1 MMRKFPFFILLIC
14 SFSFSIKKLEGQI
27 PSNVPKSGLVAWY
40 PFNGNAN
47 DESGSALNG
56 KVLGAVLTEDRFNK
70 KNAAYEFS
78 KDKLI
83 EIPNTEDKNLY
94 PMTISL
100 WYYVDSLWDGDN
112 CALFSKYER
121 ASWNG
126 YSIVYGDFRAENNGF
141 GTESVFLRD
150 FNNRIIGYY
159 TEPPFLQEK
168 ISSKRWYHYVFT
180 VNENGGKI
188 YVDGKLISTDQWTGQ
203 IGKTTSNWLWKIGR
217 VYAETNRLK
226 VKIDD
231 VGVWNRALT
240 AEEVKNLYDGE
251 STTGQPCSSSPTVK
265 DIDGNTYNTVQIGG
279 QCWTKENLKVTKYND
294 GSTIPLDNSGG
305 TAGNGSGQTWSTLKT
320 GARTVYGHD
329 NNNLST
335 YGYLYNGY
343 AASDSR
349 NICPSGW
356 HVPSLSEW
364 NSLINYVGGAVN
376 AMVNLKSSDSLFWLS
391 PNNIKGANSTGFS
404 ALPSGLRHAGGFGY
418 INWDA
423 LWWTS
428 STTGDRL
435 HYAAMRNSV
444 YNDRI
449 FTFPDDKSYGFS
461 IRCIKDIVES
471 STSCPGTPT
480 VKDIDGNTYNTV
492 QIGGQ
497 CWTKENLKVTKYS
510 DGSTI
515 PLDNSGGTAG
525 NGSGQTWSTL
535 KTGARTVYGHDNNN
549 LSTYGYLYNWY
560 AASDSRNIC
569 PSGWHLPS
577 DEELTTLT
585 TYLGGSTVAG
595 GKLKASGSSI
605 WENGVEASNSSGFT
619 GLPSGFRSAG
629 SEFRDIRFNTYFW
642 SSSNTSQVNAW
653 QLLVTHNDNL
663 TRRDSSRNENGFSI
677 RCVKDV
683 VNNTPCPGTPTVKDI
698 DGNTYNTLQI
708 GEQCWTKENLKVTK
722 YNDGSTIPLDNSG
735 GTAGNGS
742 GQTWSTLKTG
752 ARTVYGHDNN
762 NLSTYGYLYNWYAAS
777 DSRNICPSGWHLPSD
792 EELTTLTTYLGGST
806 VAGGKLKATGTTYW
820 SNNAGASNASGF
832 TALGSGFRSAG
843 SEFSNIKTGTF
854 FWSSSSKSTV
864 NAWQLFLTD
873 NDNLTRRDS
882 SPNENGFSIRCIKN
896 DDSVYPKDGLRGYW
910 PFNGNAND
918 ESGNNNHGVVQG
930 ATLAKDRCDQPA
942 SAYYF
947 RGFGNNDHIKVK
959 NAESLK
965 IDSAVSILL
974 WYRAIPGNGM
984 DGNGNL
990 SKDAGRYTLVSKEG
1004 DGIGTPPG
1012 IFSDI
1017 KFKGSNNHVGF
1028 YNTNGCCDGR
1038 SRDALDISLNAVP
1051 TNNEWVF
1058 VSIVS
1063 RKSEYDLYINGEK
1076 RLTQKLAQDNL
1087 FSAVNDLNLYFGIY
1101 GFGGDRSPFWYPF
1114 NGELDDIAYYSRT
1127 LSSQEIKGAYEKS
1140 KCAKISVITQ
1150 KVDNITSTGA
1160 KSGGS
1165 VSSTDNT
1172 SVTARGVCWNTT
1184 GTPTIQDSK
1193 TMDDSGYGSFESNLT
1208 YLQPNTLYYL
1218 RAYASTPNGTF
1229 YGNEITFKTKSL
1241 DSNAVV
1247 FFTPN
1252 VNISCDSIVEIPLL
1266 AYNFKGVLGAQG
1278 SLGWDASKLKFESIA
1293 SFGPTSLGLTTN
1305 DFGLTDSQ
1313 KGKISFIWNSINAT
1327 TVTLP
1332 DSTALFVLKFKVIDT
1347 KLTIAVVKMNNDPID
1362 IEVVDSNF
1370 DKMKFELG
1378 TYVINQICAK
1388 VSGNVQ
1394 TSKSLNVPGVI
1405 LTLSNSLGSKS
1416 AITDVNGNYSFS
1428 NISLANY
1435 TLTPSKLTEAKPRN
1449 GVSTLDIGLIQAH
1462 VLNKKPFQTPY
1473 QVIAADVNGSGTI
1486 TAADIILIR
1495 RFILGSETNFGGKL
1509 YSFVDK
1515 KHVFTNPLN
1524 PFPFPQSININNTQN
1539 QVVGDFIGVKL
1550 GDVNFDNTPQNFVPK
1565 ASRDRKIEFVYEI
1578 ITPTVSK
1585 RSNEVIYRI
1594 KSAKQQELLGMQFTL
1609 NWDSKLAELLAV
1621 EHNPLGIFLAN
1632 ETGDNG
1638 SLGLSWNA
1646 GSGTPKMLQEN
1657 EVVFEIRV
1665 KLNARYMS
1673 VPLNINDDLLEREAF
1688 NADFKL
1694 KELSLKLEN
1703 VSNTV
1708 ISTDVKLNVFPNPAQ
1723 GNFTLNFNSNMAEKG
1738 YILLTDM
1745 LGRTLVN
1752 QEIQISKGMNNVMID
1767 LPVNIVTGTHN
1778 LQLRTSNT
1786 FETVKILI
1794 DNNK

>member
-1 MMRKFPFFILLIC
+1 MRKFPFFILLIC

-27 PSNVPKSGLVAWY
+27 PSNVPRSGLVAWY

-47 DESGSALNG
+47 DESGNGLNG
-56 KVLGAVLTEDRFNK
+56 KVDKAILTKDRFGILNK
-70 KNAAYEFS
+70 AYYFDS
-78 KDKLI
+78 SRVI
-83 EIPNTEDKNLY
+83 TIPETVNKNLF
-94 PMTISL
+94 PLSVSL
-100 WYYVDSLWDGDN
+100 WVRIDTSKVSGLGN
-112 CALFSKYER
+112 LFGKYIA

-126 YSIVYGDFRAENNGF
+126 FLIQTMRRVDSVGNVTFKIVPWYI
-141 GTESVFLRD
+141 RD
-150 FNNRIIGYY
+150 ANNRLLGLYGEEDFATDLIPGKWHH
-159 TEPPFLQEK
+159 F
-168 ISSKRWYHYVFT
+168 VFT
-180 VNENGGKI
+180 VGKDKGAA
-188 YVDGKLISTDQWTGQ
+188 YLDGKLFDTHLWTGNSGESTNPFLWQ
-203 IGKTTSNWLWKIGR
+203 IGGLYNDWFKGNL
-217 VYAETNRLK
+217 
-226 VKIDD
+226 DD
-231 VGVWNRALT
+231 IGVWNRELT
-240 AEEVKNLYDGE
+240 SEEVKNLYDGE
-251 STTGQPCSSSPTVK
+251 STTGQPCSSS
-265 DIDGNTYNTVQIGG
+265 
-279 QCWTKENLKVTKYND
+279 
-294 GSTIPLDNSGG
+294 
-305 TAGNGSGQTWSTLKT
+305 
-320 GARTVYGHD
+320 
-329 NNNLST
+329 
-335 YGYLYNGY
+335 
-343 AASDSR
+343 
-349 NICPSGW
+349 
-356 HVPSLSEW
+356 
-364 NSLINYVGGAVN
+364 
-376 AMVNLKSSDSLFWLS
+376 
-391 PNNIKGANSTGFS
+391 
-404 ALPSGLRHAGGFGY
+404 
-418 INWDA
+418 
-423 LWWTS
+423 
-428 STTGDRL
+428 
-435 HYAAMRNSV
+435 
-444 YNDRI
+444 
-449 FTFPDDKSYGFS
+449 
-461 IRCIKDIVES
+461 
-471 STSCPGTPT
+471 
-480 VKDIDGNTYNTV
+480 
-492 QIGGQ
+492 
-497 CWTKENLKVTKYS
+497 
-510 DGSTI
+510 
-515 PLDNSGGTAG
+515 
-525 NGSGQTWSTL
+525 
-535 KTGARTVYGHDNNN
+535 
-549 LSTYGYLYNWY
+549 
-560 AASDSRNIC
+560 
-569 PSGWHLPS
+569 
-577 DEELTTLT
+577 
-585 TYLGGSTVAG
+585 
-595 GKLKASGSSI
+595 
-605 WENGVEASNSSGFT
+605 
-619 GLPSGFRSAG
+619 
-629 SEFRDIRFNTYFW
+629 
-642 SSSNTSQVNAW
+642 
-653 QLLVTHNDNL
+653 
-663 TRRDSSRNENGFSI
+663 
-677 RCVKDV
+677 
-683 VNNTPCPGTPTVKDI
+683 PTVKDI

-762 NLSTYGYLYNWYAAS
+762 NLSTYGYLYNGYVVGDNRGICPKGWHIPSLSEWNSLINYVGGAVNAMVNLKSS
-777 DSRNICPSGWHLPSD
+777 DSLLW
-792 EELTTLTTYLGGST
+792 
-806 VAGGKLKATGTTYW
+806 
-820 SNNAGASNASGF
+820 
-832 TALGSGFRSAG
+832 
-843 SEFSNIKTGTF
+843 
-854 FWSSSSKSTV
+854 
-864 NAWQLFLTD
+864 
-873 NDNLTRRDS
+873 S
-882 SPNENGFSIRCIKN
+882 SPNNIKGTNSSGFSALPGGLRHAGGFGYINWDALWWTSSTTGDRLHYAAMRNSVYNDRIFTFPDDKSYGFSIRCLR
-896 DDSVYPKDGLRGYW
+896 DSII
-910 PFNGNAND
+910 A
-918 ESGNNNHGVVQG
+918 
-930 ATLAKDRCDQPA
+930 
-942 SAYYF
+942 
-947 RGFGNNDHIKVK
+947 
-959 NAESLK
+959 SLK
-965 IDSAVSILL
+965 ITTTNIGSTTATSAI
-974 WYRAIPGNGM
+974 
-984 DGNGNL
+984 
-990 SKDAGRYTLVSKEG
+990 
-1004 DGIGTPPG
+1004 
-1012 IFSDI
+1012 
-1017 KFKGSNNHVGF
+1017 
-1028 YNTNGCCDGR
+1028 
-1038 SRDALDISLNAVP
+1038 
-1051 TNNEWVF
+1051 
-1058 VSIVS
+1058 
-1063 RKSEYDLYINGEK
+1063 
-1076 RLTQKLAQDNL
+1076 
-1087 FSAVNDLNLYFGIY
+1087 
-1101 GFGGDRSPFWYPF
+1101 
-1114 NGELDDIAYYSRT
+1114 
-1127 LSSQEIKGAYEKS
+1127 
-1140 KCAKISVITQ
+1140 
-1150 KVDNITSTGA
+1150 
-1160 KSGGS
+1160 SGGIIT
-1165 VSSTDNT
+1165 STDNT

-1193 TMDDSGYGSFESNLT
+1193 TTDDSGYGSFESNLT

-1347 KLTIAVVKMNNDPID
+1347 KLTTAVVKMNNDPIE

-1495 RFILGSETNFGGKL
+1495 RFILGAETNFGGKL

-1609 NWDSKLAELLAV
+1609 NWDSKLAELMAV

-1688 NADFKL
+1688 DADFKV

-1708 ISTDVKLNVFPNPAQ
+1708 ISTEVNLNVFPNPAQ

-1767 LPVNIVTGTHN
+1767 LPANIVTGTHN

-1794 DNNK
+1794 DNSK

>member
-1 MMRKFPFFILLIC
+1 MMRRFPFFILLIC

-47 DESGSALNG
+47 DESGGALNG

-100 WYYVDSLWDGDN
+100 WYRIDSLIKGDF
-112 CALFSKYER
+112 CSLFGKYEL

-126 YSIVYGDFRAENNGF
+126 YDINYSDFRNVQSDGKVYNNGF
-141 GTESVFLRD
+141 GTQSWFLRTYND
-150 FNNRIIGYY
+150 RIIGYY
-159 TEPPFLQEK
+159 GEPPFLHEN
-168 ISSKRWYHYVFT
+168 ISSKKWYHYVLV

-188 YVDGKLISTDQWTGQ
+188 YVDGKLYASDNWTGQ
-203 IGKTTSNWLWKIGR
+203 AGKTTSNWLWKIGR
-217 VYAETNRLK
+217 VYSSESSGLK
-226 VKIDD
+226 AKIDD

-240 AEEVKNLYDGE
+240 AEEVNKLFKGE
-251 STTGQPCSSSPTVK
+251 GEPCSGVASVK
-265 DIDGNTYNTVQIGG
+265 DIDGNTYNTVQIGN
-279 QCWTKENLKVTKYND
+279 QCWTKENLKVTKYSD
-294 GSTIPLDNSGG
+294 GTAIPLDSSGG
-305 TAGNGSGQTWSTLKT
+305 TAGNGSGQTWSSWKT
-320 GARTVYGHD
+320 GARTVYGHN
-329 NNNLST
+329 NNNLNA
-335 YGYLYNGY
+335 YGYLYNWY
-343 AASDSR
+343 AASDSK
-349 NICPSGW
+349 NVCPSGW
-356 HVPSLSEW
+356 HVPTDGELTTLTDYLGGSTVAGDKLKATGSNIWENGVGTS
-364 NSLINYVGGAVN
+364 NS
-376 AMVNLKSSDSLFWLS
+376 S
-391 PNNIKGANSTGFS
+391 GFS
-404 ALPSGLRHAGGFGY
+404 GLPSGFRSAGSEYSDIRYNTFF
-418 INWDA
+418 W
-423 LWWTS
+423 S
-428 STTGDRL
+428 STNTSQVNAWQL
-435 HYAAMRNSV
+435 FLTH
-444 YNDRI
+444 NDNLTRR
-449 FTFPDDKSYGFS
+449 DSSRKEYGFS
-461 IRCIKDIVES
+461 IRCIKDKVES
-471 STSCPGTPT
+471 TTTCPGTPT

-492 QIGGQ
+492 QIGEQ

-510 DGSTI
+510 DGTVI
-515 PLDNSGGTAG
+515 PLDSSGGTAG
-525 NGSGQTWSTL
+525 NGSGQTWSAW
-535 KTGARTVYGHDNNN
+535 KTGARTVYGHNNNN
-549 LSTYGYLYNWY
+549 LNAYGYLYNWY
-560 AASDSRNIC
+560 AASDSRNAC
-569 PSGWHLPS
+569 PTGWRVPS
-577 DEELTTLT
+577 HNDWLKMTDE
-585 TYLGGSTVAG
+585 LGGLALSG
-595 GKLKASGSSI
+595 GKTKA
-605 WENGVEASNSSGFT
+605 N
-619 GLPSGFRSAG
+619 
-629 SEFRDIRFNTYFW
+629 
-642 SSSNTSQVNAW
+642 
-653 QLLVTHNDNL
+653 
-663 TRRDSSRNENGFSI
+663 
-677 RCVKDV
+677 
-683 VNNTPCPGTPTVKDI
+683 
-698 DGNTYNTLQI
+698 
-708 GEQCWTKENLKVTK
+708 
-722 YNDGSTIPLDNSG
+722 
-735 GTAGNGS
+735 
-742 GQTWSTLKTG
+742 
-752 ARTVYGHDNN
+752 
-762 NLSTYGYLYNWYAAS
+762 
-777 DSRNICPSGWHLPSD
+777 
-792 EELTTLTTYLGGST
+792 
-806 VAGGKLKATGTTYW
+806 GTTNW
-820 SNNAGASNASGF
+820 RSPNLGATNESGF
-832 TALGSGFRSAG
+832 TALPGGYRILEGNFTKIMESCFFWTS
-843 SEFSNIKTGTF
+843 SEFDKERGQSRNMDYNTF
-854 FWSSSSKSTV
+854 NVSYGINNK
-864 NAWQLFLTD
+864 NY
-873 NDNLTRRDS
+873 
-882 SPNENGFSIRCIKN
+882 GFSIRCIK
-896 DDSVYPKDGLRGYW
+896 DEDSVYPKNGLGGYW

-1028 YNTNGCCDGR
+1028 YNTNGCCNGR
-1038 SRDALDISLNAVP
+1038 DSLPLDNSLNAVP
-1051 TNNEWVF
+1051 NDNEWVF

-1076 RLTQKLAQDNL
+1076 RLTQKLGQDNL
-1087 FSAVNDLNLYFGIY
+1087 FSSVNDLNLYFGIY
-1101 GFGGDRSPFWYPF
+1101 GFGGDNSPFWYPF
-1114 NGELDDIAYYSRT
+1114 NGELDDIAYYTRT
-1127 LSSQEIKGAYEKS
+1127 LSSQEIKVAYEKS
-1140 KCAKISVITQ
+1140 KCAKVSVITQ
-1150 KVDNITSTGA
+1150 KVDNTTSTGA

-1184 GTPTIQDSK
+1184 GTPTVQASK
-1193 TMDDSGYGSFESNLT
+1193 TIDGSGYGSFESNLT

-1266 AYNFKGVLGAQG
+1266 AFNFKGVLGAQG
-1278 SLGWDASKLKFESIA
+1278 SLGWDASKLKFESIT

-1332 DSTALFVLKFKVIDT
+1332 DSTALFVLKFKVTDP
-1347 KLTIAVVKMNNDPID
+1347 KLTTAVVKMNNDPID
-1362 IEVVDSNF
+1362 IEVINSNF

-1378 TYVINQICAK
+1378 TYVINQVCAK

-1394 TSKSLNVPGVI
+1394 TSKSLNVPGVT
-1405 LTLSNSLGSKS
+1405 LTLLNSSGSKS
-1416 AITDVNGNYSFS
+1416 AITDANGNYSFT

-1473 QVIAADVNGSGTI
+1473 QVIAADVNGSGSI
-1486 TAADIILIR
+1486 TTADIILLR
-1495 RFILGSETNFGGKL
+1495 RFILGSESNFGGKL

-1524 PFPFPQSININNTQN
+1524 PFPFPQSININSTQN

-1550 GDVNFDNTPQNFVPK
+1550 GDVNFDNTPQNFIPK

-1585 RSNEVIYRI
+1585 HSNEVIYRI
-1594 KSAKQQELLGMQFTL
+1594 KSAKQQELLGIQFTL
-1609 NWDSKLAELLAV
+1609 NWDNKLAELMAV
-1621 EHNPLGIFLAN
+1621 EHNPMGIFLAN
-1632 ETGDNG
+1632 ETGNNG

-1673 VPLNINDDLLEREAF
+1673 VPLNMNDDLLEREAF
-1688 NADFKL
+1688 DADFKV

-1703 VSNTV
+1703 VSNPAN
-1708 ISTDVKLNVFPNPAQ
+1708 STEVKLNVFPNPAQ
-1723 GNFTLNFNSNMAEKG
+1723 GNFTLNFNSNMSEKG

-1767 LPVNIVTGTHN
+1767 IPANIVTGTHN
-1778 LQLRTSNT
+1778 LQLRTSNN

-1794 DNNK
+1794 ENNK

>member
-100 WYYVDSLWDGDN
+100 WYRIDSLIKGDF
-112 CALFSKYER
+112 CSLFGKYEL

-126 YSIVYGDFRAENNGF
+126 YDINYSDFRNVQSDGKVYNNGF
-141 GTESVFLRD
+141 GTQSWFLRTYND
-150 FNNRIIGYY
+150 RIIGYY
-159 TEPPFLQEK
+159 GEPPFLHEN
-168 ISSKRWYHYVFT
+168 ISSKKWYHYVLV

-188 YVDGKLISTDQWTGQ
+188 YVDGKLYASDNWTGQ
-203 IGKTTSNWLWKIGR
+203 AGKTTSNWLWKIGR
-217 VYAETNRLK
+217 VYSSETVGLK
-226 VKIDD
+226 AKIDD

-251 STTGQPCSSSPTVK
+251 SAPGQPCSSS
-265 DIDGNTYNTVQIGG
+265 
-279 QCWTKENLKVTKYND
+279 
-294 GSTIPLDNSGG
+294 
-305 TAGNGSGQTWSTLKT
+305 
-320 GARTVYGHD
+320 
-329 NNNLST
+329 
-335 YGYLYNGY
+335 
-343 AASDSR
+343 
-349 NICPSGW
+349 
-356 HVPSLSEW
+356 
-364 NSLINYVGGAVN
+364 
-376 AMVNLKSSDSLFWLS
+376 
-391 PNNIKGANSTGFS
+391 
-404 ALPSGLRHAGGFGY
+404 
-418 INWDA
+418 
-423 LWWTS
+423 
-428 STTGDRL
+428 
-435 HYAAMRNSV
+435 
-444 YNDRI
+444 
-449 FTFPDDKSYGFS
+449 
-461 IRCIKDIVES
+461 
-471 STSCPGTPT
+471 PT

-595 GKLKASGSSI
+595 GKLKATGTTYWSNNAG
-605 WENGVEASNSSGFT
+605 ASNTSGFT
-619 GLPSGFRSAG
+619 ALGSGFRSAG
-629 SEFRDIRFNTYFW
+629 SEFSNIKTGTFFW
-642 SSSNTSQVNAW
+642 SSSSKSTVNAW
-653 QLLVTHNDNL
+653 QLFLTDNDNL

-722 YNDGSTIPLDNSG
+722 YNDGSTSPLDNSG

-742 GQTWSTLKTG
+742 GQTWSRLKTG

-792 EELTTLTTYLGGST
+792 EELTTLTTYVGGST

-843 SEFSNIKTGTF
+843 SEFSNIKTGPF

-882 SPNENGFSIRCIKN
+882 SRNENGFSIRCIKN

-1038 SRDALDISLNAVP
+1038 SRDALDNSLNAVP

-1160 KSGGS
+1160 KSGGT

-1347 KLTIAVVKMNNDPID
+1347 KLTTGVVKMNNDPID

-1378 TYVINQICAK
+1378 TFVINQTCVK

-1609 NWDSKLAELLAV
+1609 NWDSKLAELLAI

-1688 NADFKL
+1688 DADFKV

-1708 ISTDVKLNVFPNPAQ
+1708 ISTEVKLNVFPNPAQ
-1723 GNFTLNFNSNMAEKG
+1723 GNFTLNFSSNMAEKG

-1767 LPVNIVTGTHN
+1767 LPANIVTGTHN

>member
-1 MMRKFPFFILLIC
+1 
-14 SFSFSIKKLEGQI
+14 
-27 PSNVPKSGLVAWY
+27 W
-40 PFNGNAN
+40 
-47 DESGSALNG
+47 
-56 KVLGAVLTEDRFNK
+56 
-70 KNAAYEFS
+70 
-78 KDKLI
+78 
-83 EIPNTEDKNLY
+83 
-94 PMTISL
+94 
-100 WYYVDSLWDGDN
+100 
-112 CALFSKYER
+112 
-121 ASWNG
+121 
-126 YSIVYGDFRAENNGF
+126 
-141 GTESVFLRD
+141 
-150 FNNRIIGYY
+150 
-159 TEPPFLQEK
+159 
-168 ISSKRWYHYVFT
+168 
-180 VNENGGKI
+180 
-188 YVDGKLISTDQWTGQ
+188 
-203 IGKTTSNWLWKIGR
+203 
-217 VYAETNRLK
+217 
-226 VKIDD
+226 
-231 VGVWNRALT
+231 
-240 AEEVKNLYDGE
+240 
-251 STTGQPCSSSPTVK
+251 
-265 DIDGNTYNTVQIGG
+265 
-279 QCWTKENLKVTKYND
+279 
-294 GSTIPLDNSGG
+294 
-305 TAGNGSGQTWSTLKT
+305 
-320 GARTVYGHD
+320 
-329 NNNLST
+329 
-335 YGYLYNGY
+335 Y
-343 AASDSR
+343 AAADSR

-356 HVPSLSEW
+356 RVPTDGELTTLTTYLGGSTVAGGKLKASGSSIWENGVEAS
-364 NSLINYVGGAVN
+364 NSSG
-376 AMVNLKSSDSLFWLS
+376 F
-391 PNNIKGANSTGFS
+391 TG
-404 ALPSGLRHAGGFGY
+404 LPSGFRSAGSEFRDIRFNTYYWSSSNTSQVNAWQLLLTHNDNLTRRDSSRKEAGF
-418 INWDA
+418 A
-423 LWWTS
+423 
-428 STTGDRL
+428 
-435 HYAAMRNSV
+435 
-444 YNDRI
+444 
-449 FTFPDDKSYGFS
+449 
-461 IRCIKDIVES
+461 IRCIKDKVES

-492 QIGGQ
+492 QIGEQ

-560 AASDSRNIC
+560 AAADSRNIC
-569 PSGWHLPS
+569 PSGWRVPTQ
-577 DEELTTLT
+577 DEWLKMTDL
-585 TYLGGSTVAG
+585 LGGLAVSG
-595 GKLKASGSSI
+595 GK
-605 WENGVEASNSSGFT
+605 T
-619 GLPSGFRSAG
+619 
-629 SEFRDIRFNTYFW
+629 
-642 SSSNTSQVNAW
+642 
-653 QLLVTHNDNL
+653 
-663 TRRDSSRNENGFSI
+663 
-677 RCVKDV
+677 
-683 VNNTPCPGTPTVKDI
+683 
-698 DGNTYNTLQI
+698 
-708 GEQCWTKENLKVTK
+708 
-722 YNDGSTIPLDNSG
+722 
-735 GTAGNGS
+735 
-742 GQTWSTLKTG
+742 
-752 ARTVYGHDNN
+752 
-762 NLSTYGYLYNWYAAS
+762 
-777 DSRNICPSGWHLPSD
+777 
-792 EELTTLTTYLGGST
+792 
-806 VAGGKLKATGTTYW
+806 KATGTANW
-820 SNNAGASNASGF
+820 SSPNIGATNESGF
-832 TALGSGFRSAG
+832 TALPGGYRILEGNFTKIGESGFFWTS
-843 SEFSNIKTGTF
+843 SEFDKERGQSRNMEHN
-854 FWSSSSKSTV
+854 TV
-864 NAWQLFLTD
+864 NVSYGI
-873 NDNLTRRDS
+873 NNK
-882 SPNENGFSIRCIKN
+882 NYGFSIRCIKN

-965 IDSAVSILL
+965 IYSAVSILL

-984 DGNGNL
+984 DGNGNF

-1038 SRDALDISLNAVP
+1038 SRDSLDNALNAVP

-1193 TMDDSGYGSFESNLT
+1193 TIDGSGYGSFESNLT

-1347 KLTIAVVKMNNDPID
+1347 KLTTAVVKMNNDPIE

-1378 TYVINQICAK
+1378 TFVINQTCVK

-1524 PFPFPQSININNTQN
+1524 PFPFPQSININSTQS

-1609 NWDSKLAELLAV
+1609 NWDSKLAELIAV

-1673 VPLNINDDLLEREAF
+1673 VPLKINDDLLEREAF
-1688 NADFKL
+1688 DADFKV

-1708 ISTDVKLNVFPNPAQ
+1708 ISTEVKLNVFPNPAQ

-1767 LPVNIVTGTHN
+1767 LPANIVTGTHN

>member
-1 MMRKFPFFILLIC
+1 MRKFPFFILLIC

-47 DESGSALNG
+47 DESGNGLNG
-56 KVLGAVLTEDRFNK
+56 KVDKAILTKDRFGILNK
-70 KNAAYEFS
+70 AYYFDS
-78 KDKLI
+78 SRVI
-83 EIPNTEDKNLY
+83 TIPETVNKNLF
-94 PMTISL
+94 PLTISL
-100 WYYVDSLWDGDN
+100 WVQIDTSKVSGIGNLFGKYVAG
-112 CALFSKYER
+112 
-121 ASWNG
+121 SWNG
-126 YSIVYGDFRAENNGF
+126 YLIHSTRRVDSVGNVMFKIVPWYIRSA
-141 GTESVFLRD
+141 
-150 FNNRIIGYY
+150 NNRLLGLYFGEEDFATDLIPGKWHH
-159 TEPPFLQEK
+159 F
-168 ISSKRWYHYVFT
+168 VFT
-180 VNENGGKI
+180 VGKDKGTA
-188 YVDGKLISTDQWTGQ
+188 YLDGKLFDTHLWTGNSGESTNPYLWQ
-203 IGKTTSNWLWKIGR
+203 IGGLYNDWFKGNLDDIG
-217 VYAETNRLK
+217 
-226 VKIDD
+226 I
-231 VGVWNRALT
+231 WNRELT
-240 AEEVKNLYDGE
+240 SEEVKNLYDGE
-251 STTGQPCSSSPTVK
+251 SATGQPCSSS
-265 DIDGNTYNTVQIGG
+265 
-279 QCWTKENLKVTKYND
+279 
-294 GSTIPLDNSGG
+294 
-305 TAGNGSGQTWSTLKT
+305 
-320 GARTVYGHD
+320 
-329 NNNLST
+329 
-335 YGYLYNGY
+335 
-343 AASDSR
+343 
-349 NICPSGW
+349 
-356 HVPSLSEW
+356 
-364 NSLINYVGGAVN
+364 
-376 AMVNLKSSDSLFWLS
+376 
-391 PNNIKGANSTGFS
+391 
-404 ALPSGLRHAGGFGY
+404 
-418 INWDA
+418 
-423 LWWTS
+423 
-428 STTGDRL
+428 
-435 HYAAMRNSV
+435 
-444 YNDRI
+444 
-449 FTFPDDKSYGFS
+449 
-461 IRCIKDIVES
+461 
-471 STSCPGTPT
+471 PT

-595 GKLKASGSSI
+595 GKLKATGTTHWSNNAG
-605 WENGVEASNSSGFT
+605 ASNASGFT
-619 GLPSGFRSAG
+619 ALGSGFRSAG
-629 SEFRDIRFNTYFW
+629 SEFSNIKTGTFFW
-642 SSSNTSQVNAW
+642 SSSSKSTVNAW
-653 QLLVTHNDNL
+653 QLFLTDNDNL

-722 YNDGSTIPLDNSG
+722 YNNGSTIPLDNSG
-735 GTAGNGS
+735 GTSGNGS

-806 VAGGKLKATGTTYW
+806 VAGGKLKATGTTHW

-896 DDSVYPKDGLRGYW
+896 KVESSTSCPGTPTVKDVDGNTYNTVQIGEQCWTKENLKVTKYSDGSTIPLDNSGGTAGDGSGQTWSTRVSGGRTVYGNDINNLTTYGYLYNGYAASDSRNICPSGWHVPTDGEWTKLSDFLGGSAVAGGKLKSEGTSWLNNIDASNTSGFTALPSGLRNSSLGDFVLIGSEAFFW
-910 PFNGNAND
+910 SKTDFNGWAAYNRVLKNSTSQLLRQPSEHVYSAWYQTGASIRCLRDSINA
-918 ESGNNNHGVVQG
+918 
-930 ATLAKDRCDQPA
+930 
-942 SAYYF
+942 
-947 RGFGNNDHIKVK
+947 
-959 NAESLK
+959 SLK
-965 IDSAVSILL
+965 ITTTNIGLTTATSAI
-974 WYRAIPGNGM
+974 
-984 DGNGNL
+984 
-990 SKDAGRYTLVSKEG
+990 
-1004 DGIGTPPG
+1004 
-1012 IFSDI
+1012 
-1017 KFKGSNNHVGF
+1017 
-1028 YNTNGCCDGR
+1028 
-1038 SRDALDISLNAVP
+1038 
-1051 TNNEWVF
+1051 
-1058 VSIVS
+1058 
-1063 RKSEYDLYINGEK
+1063 
-1076 RLTQKLAQDNL
+1076 
-1087 FSAVNDLNLYFGIY
+1087 
-1101 GFGGDRSPFWYPF
+1101 
-1114 NGELDDIAYYSRT
+1114 
-1127 LSSQEIKGAYEKS
+1127 
-1140 KCAKISVITQ
+1140 
-1150 KVDNITSTGA
+1150 
-1160 KSGGS
+1160 SGGTII
-1165 VSSTDNT
+1165 STDNT

-1347 KLTIAVVKMNNDPID
+1347 KLTIAVVKMNNDPIE

-1378 TYVINQICAK
+1378 TFVINQTCIK

-1394 TSKSLNVPGVI
+1394 TSKSLNVLGVI

-1486 TAADIILIR
+1486 TAVDIILIR
-1495 RFILGSETNFGGKL
+1495 RFILGAETNFGGKL

-1524 PFPFPQSININNTQN
+1524 PFPFPQSININSTQN

-1609 NWDSKLAELLAV
+1609 NWDSKLAELMAI

-1688 NADFKL
+1688 DADFKV

-1708 ISTDVKLNVFPNPAQ
+1708 ISTEVKLNVFPNPAQ

-1767 LPVNIVTGTHN
+1767 LPANIVTGTHN

>member
-1 MMRKFPFFILLIC
+1 MRKFPFFILLVC
-14 SFSFSIKKLEGQI
+14 SFSFSIKKLEAQI

-100 WYYVDSLWDGDN
+100 WYSIDSLIKGDFFS
-112 CALFSKYER
+112 LFGKYEL

-126 YSIVYGDFRAENNGF
+126 YSINYGDYRNVQNDGKVENNGF
-141 GTESVFLRD
+141 GTESWFLRTYND
-150 FNNRIIGYY
+150 RIIGYY
-159 TEPPFLQEK
+159 GEPPFIHEK
-168 ISSKRWYHYVFT
+168 ISSKKWYHYVLT

-188 YVDGKLISTDQWTGQ
+188 YVDGKLYASDNWTGQ
-203 IGKTTSNWLWKIGR
+203 AGKTTSNWLWKIGR
-217 VYAETNRLK
+217 LYSSETDGLK

-251 STTGQPCSSSPTVK
+251 SATGQPCSSSPTVK
-265 DIDGNTYNTVQIGG
+265 DIDGNTYNTVQIG
-279 QCWTKENLKVTKYND
+279 E
-294 GSTIPLDNSGG
+294 
-305 TAGNGSGQTWSTLKT
+305 
-320 GARTVYGHD
+320 
-329 NNNLST
+329 
-335 YGYLYNGY
+335 
-343 AASDSR
+343 
-349 NICPSGW
+349 
-356 HVPSLSEW
+356 
-364 NSLINYVGGAVN
+364 
-376 AMVNLKSSDSLFWLS
+376 
-391 PNNIKGANSTGFS
+391 
-404 ALPSGLRHAGGFGY
+404 
-418 INWDA
+418 
-423 LWWTS
+423 
-428 STTGDRL
+428 
-435 HYAAMRNSV
+435 
-444 YNDRI
+444 
-449 FTFPDDKSYGFS
+449 
-461 IRCIKDIVES
+461 
-471 STSCPGTPT
+471 
-480 VKDIDGNTYNTV
+480 
-492 QIGGQ
+492 Q

-560 AASDSRNIC
+560 AAADSRNIC
-569 PSGWHLPS
+569 PSGWH
-577 DEELTTLT
+577 
-585 TYLGGSTVAG
+585 V
-595 GKLKASGSSI
+595 
-605 WENGVEASNSSGFT
+605 
-619 GLPSGFRSAG
+619 
-629 SEFRDIRFNTYFW
+629 
-642 SSSNTSQVNAW
+642 
-653 QLLVTHNDNL
+653 
-663 TRRDSSRNENGFSI
+663 
-677 RCVKDV
+677 
-683 VNNTPCPGTPTVKDI
+683 PT
-698 DGNTYNTLQI
+698 DG
-708 GEQCWTKENLKVTK
+708 
-722 YNDGSTIPLDNSG
+722 
-735 GTAGNGS
+735 
-742 GQTWSTLKTG
+742 
-752 ARTVYGHDNN
+752 
-762 NLSTYGYLYNWYAAS
+762 
-777 DSRNICPSGWHLPSD
+777 
-792 EELTTLTTYLGGST
+792 ELTTLTTYLGGST

-820 SNNAGASNASGF
+820 SNNAGASNISGF

-1038 SRDALDISLNAVP
+1038 SRDALDNALNAVP

-1193 TMDDSGYGSFESNLT
+1193 TTDDSGYGSFESNLT

-1266 AYNFKGVLGAQG
+1266 AYNFKIVLGAQG

-1347 KLTIAVVKMNNDPID
+1347 KLTTAVVKMNNDPIE

-1378 TYVINQICAK
+1378 TFVINQTCVK

-1524 PFPFPQSININNTQN
+1524 PFPFPQSININSTQS

-1609 NWDSKLAELLAV
+1609 NWDSKLAELVAI

-1688 NADFKL
+1688 DADFKV

-1708 ISTDVKLNVFPNPAQ
+1708 ISTEVKLNVFPNPAQ

-1767 LPVNIVTGTHN
+1767 LPANIVTGTHN

>member
-1 MMRKFPFFILLIC
+1 MRKLFFFILFIC
-14 SFSFSIKKLEGQI
+14 CFCYPLKPLGAQT
-27 PSNVPKSGLVAWY
+27 PTNVPKNGLVAWY

-47 DESGSALNG
+47 DESGNSLNG
-56 KVLGAVLTEDRFNK
+56 KILGAVLTEDRFNK
-70 KNAAYEFS
+70 KNAAFEFS

-94 PMTISL
+94 PLSVSL
-100 WYYVDSLWDGDN
+100 WYYVDTLVNLEYCD
-112 CALFSKYER
+112 LFSKYET

-126 YSIVYGDFRAENNGF
+126 YAINYGDYRNVDNGNKTENNGF
-141 GTESVFLRD
+141 GVGSHFLRD

-159 TEPPFLQEK
+159 TEPPFIQEK
-168 ISSKRWYHYVFT
+168 ISSKKWYHYVFT

-188 YVDGKLISTDQWTGQ
+188 YADGKLISTDQWTGQ
-203 IGKTTSNWLWKIGR
+203 TGKTSSNSLWKIGK
-217 VYAETNRLK
+217 VFAETSRLK
-226 VKIDD
+226 IKIDD
-231 VGVWNRALT
+231 IGVWNRALT
-240 AEEVKNLYDGE
+240 AEEVKKLYDGE
-251 STTGQPCSSSPTVK
+251 SATGQPCSSSPTVK
-265 DIDGNTYNTVQIGG
+265 DIDGNSYNTVQIGE
-279 QCWTKENLKVTKYND
+279 QCWTKENLKV
-294 GSTIPLDNSGG
+294 S
-305 TAGNGSGQTWSTLKT
+305 
-320 GARTVYGHD
+320 
-329 NNNLST
+329 
-335 YGYLYNGY
+335 
-343 AASDSR
+343 
-349 NICPSGW
+349 
-356 HVPSLSEW
+356 
-364 NSLINYVGGAVN
+364 
-376 AMVNLKSSDSLFWLS
+376 
-391 PNNIKGANSTGFS
+391 
-404 ALPSGLRHAGGFGY
+404 
-418 INWDA
+418 
-423 LWWTS
+423 
-428 STTGDRL
+428 
-435 HYAAMRNSV
+435 
-444 YNDRI
+444 
-449 FTFPDDKSYGFS
+449 
-461 IRCIKDIVES
+461 
-471 STSCPGTPT
+471 
-480 VKDIDGNTYNTV
+480 
-492 QIGGQ
+492 
-497 CWTKENLKVTKYS
+497 KYS

-525 NGSGQTWSTL
+525 NGSGQTWSTRT
-535 KTGARTVYGHDNNN
+535 TGARTVYGHDNNN

-569 PSGWHLPS
+569 PSGWHVPS
-577 DEELTTLT
+577 DDEWTTLT
-585 TYLGGSTVAG
+585 DFLGGSTVAG
-595 GKLKASGSSI
+595 GKLKA
-605 WENGVEASNSSGFT
+605 A
-619 GLPSGFRSAG
+619 
-629 SEFRDIRFNTYFW
+629 
-642 SSSNTSQVNAW
+642 
-653 QLLVTHNDNL
+653 
-663 TRRDSSRNENGFSI
+663 
-677 RCVKDV
+677 
-683 VNNTPCPGTPTVKDI
+683 
-698 DGNTYNTLQI
+698 
-708 GEQCWTKENLKVTK
+708 
-722 YNDGSTIPLDNSG
+722 
-735 GTAGNGS
+735 
-742 GQTWSTLKTG
+742 
-752 ARTVYGHDNN
+752 
-762 NLSTYGYLYNWYAAS
+762 
-777 DSRNICPSGWHLPSD
+777 
-792 EELTTLTTYLGGST
+792 
-806 VAGGKLKATGTTYW
+806 GTTYW
-820 SNNAGASNASGF
+820 SNNAGASNSSGF

-843 SEFSNIKTGTF
+843 SEFSDIRYNTF
-854 FWSSSSKSTV
+854 FWSTSNKSTV

-882 SPNENGFSIRCIKN
+882 SSNENGFSIRCLKN
-896 DDSVYPKDGLRGYW
+896 EDSVYPKDGLRGYW

-930 ATLAKDRCDQPA
+930 ATLVKDRCDQPS

-947 RGFGNNDHIKVK
+947 RGFGKNDHIKVK
-959 NAESLK
+959 NGESLK

-990 SKDAGRYTLVSKEG
+990 SKNAGRYTLISKEG
-1004 DGIGTPPG
+1004 DGIGTPG
-1012 IFSDI
+1012 GLYADI
-1017 KFKGSNNHVGF
+1017 NFNGSNHHVGF
-1028 YNTNGCCDGR
+1028 SNSNGCCNGR
-1038 SRDALDISLNAVP
+1038 DIRDMNDNSLNAV
-1051 TNNEWVF
+1051 TNLNEWVF

-1101 GFGGDRSPFWYPF
+1101 GFGGDSAPFWYPF
-1114 NGELDDIAYYSRT
+1114 NGELDDIAYYTRA
-1127 LSSQEIKGAYEKS
+1127 LSSQEVKIAYEKS
-1140 KCAKISVITQ
+1140 KCAKVSVIT
-1150 KVDNITSTGA
+1150 KKIDIITSTDA

-1172 SVTARGVCWNTT
+1172 SVTERGVCWNTT

-1193 TMDDSGYGSFESNLT
+1193 TTDGSGYGSFESSLT
-1208 YLQPNTLYYL
+1208 NLQPNTLYYL
-1218 RAYASTPNGTF
+1218 RAYANTPNGSY
-1229 YGNEITFKTKSL
+1229 YGNEFTFKTKSL

-1247 FFTPN
+1247 FIIPK
-1252 VNISCDSIVEIPLL
+1252 VKVVCDSFVEIPLL
-1266 AYNFKGVLGAQG
+1266 VYNFKNVSGAQG
-1278 SLGWDASKLKFESIA
+1278 SMNWDVSKLKFEGVVSY
-1293 SFGPTSLGLTTN
+1293 GPSSLGLTVN
-1305 DFGLTDSQ
+1305 DFGLNDIQ
-1313 KGKISFIWNSINAT
+1313 NGKLSFIWNDNNLNGI
-1327 TVTLP
+1327 TLT
-1332 DSTALFVLKFKVIDT
+1332 DSTSFFVMKY
-1347 KLTIAVVKMNNDPID
+1347 KLLDVANIFVTEVNMSNSPID
-1362 IEVVDSNF
+1362 IELFNSNF
-1370 DKMKFELG
+1370 EKLKVEIG
-1378 TYVINQICAK
+1378 TLTFNQACFK
-1388 VSGNVQ
+1388 VSGNI
-1394 TSKSLNVPGVI
+1394 KNPKGLNIPLV
-1405 LTLSNSLGSKS
+1405 TLVLSDNNASNVSV
-1416 AITDVNGNYSFS
+1416 TDRNGNYYFS
-1428 NISLANY
+1428 NLPQSNY
-1435 TLTPSKLTEAKPRN
+1435 TLTPNKLIESNVRN
-1449 GVSTLDIGLIQAH
+1449 GVSTIDVGLIQAH
-1462 VLNKKPFQTPY
+1462 ILGKRILENPY
-1473 QVIAADVNGSGTI
+1473 QLMAADVNGSNSI
-1486 TAADIILIR
+1486 TNYDIILIR

-1609 NWDSKLAELLAV
+1609 NWDSKLAELVAI

-1688 NADFKL
+1688 DADFKV

-1708 ISTDVKLNVFPNPAQ
+1708 ISTDIKLNVFPNPAQ